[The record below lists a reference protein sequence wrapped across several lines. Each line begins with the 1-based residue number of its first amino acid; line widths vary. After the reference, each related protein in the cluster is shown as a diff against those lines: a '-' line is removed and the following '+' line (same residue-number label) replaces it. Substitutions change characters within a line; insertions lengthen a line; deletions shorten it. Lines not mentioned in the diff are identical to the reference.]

1 MTVDELLSRIA
12 SSELTEQM
20 AYDILEHQD
29 ATTPPEK
36 KPAAPRAGLS
46 YDELEKKLD
55 SLWEPA

>member
-29 ATTPPEK
+29 ATTPEK
-36 KPAAPRAGLS
+36 KPRAIRAAMP